1 MNPVHLCLGARLRQA
16 KIVRRSLALLL
27 AVSAV
32 LATPAARATQSDEDS
47 ATESDAE
54 PARES
59 AAQQSKQLRP
69 PVLLP
74 ARGQTP
80 AEPVNPWFV
89 RPPFTI
95 TAGPAADWK
104 LTIYGFV
111 EMDAIH
117 DSTRSFNDGLN
128 NGVVAHLTTQAN
140 QNSRTQFTVRNS
152 RLGFRA
158 EAPPY
163 SGIKTGGVLEFDLFG
178 NLPSVNSGGGSPG
191 QAAGNATTTEAVYFN
206 NAAFRVRHAYVT
218 IQDPVVDVLAGQ
230 TYYLLGWQN
239 YFFGASAGFLGLP
252 NELFNRTPQVRL
264 SHTFETNLLNIDLAA
279 GAFRP
284 AQRDSAIPDGQA
296 GLRLVFNHWKGIST
310 PGSGGTTALPAALA
324 VSAMQ
329 RAFKV
334 DPYAPLPAPPIRL
347 LGWAAAFNFLLP
359 DHPRQGR
366 HRSPDAL
373 PIAGQRDRHRQ
384 AADQYTGMTAGATMP
399 NVYPLPPDTPVLSTG
414 MANPQ
419 AGTGNAPL
427 VGLPYTP
434 NVDPGLVAFNSPE
447 LPAHH
452 QLDDVRR
459 RGAVLPAAHRAAVH
473 QRQLQRRL
481 FEQHRQPVSPERSH
495 PAVGEFVDRVPM
507 VAILRREPVLRCHAG
522 DARGRVVPAAHAGA
536 GG

>member
-1 MNPVHLCLGARLRQA
+1 M
-16 KIVRRSLALLL
+16 VRRSLALLL

-95 TAGPAADWK
+95 AAGPAADWK

-128 NGVVAHLTTQAN
+128 NGVVAHVTTQAN
-140 QNSRTQFTVRNS
+140 ENSRTQFTVRNS

-329 RAFKV
+329 RAFKI
-334 DPYAPLPAPPIRL
+334 DPYAPLPGPPIRL
-347 LGWAAAFNFLLP
+347 LGWAVAFNFLLP
-359 DHPRQGR
+359 IIPAK
-366 HRSPDAL
+366 DAT
-373 PIAGQRDRHRQ
+373 DRGNTLTITGEFVTGTGD
-384 AADQYTGMTAGATMP
+384 ADQYTGRGDHAERLPAATRYPGEQYGDGRPAQPRHRAAGRSALYAECGP
-399 NVYPLPPDTPVLSTG
+399 
-414 MANPQ
+414 
-419 AGTGNAPL
+419 GTG
-427 VGLPYTP
+427 GIR
-434 NVDPGLVAFNSPE
+434 FE
-447 LPAHH
+447 QLPAHH
-452 QLDDVRR
+452 QLGDVRH
-459 RGAVLPAAHRAAVH
+459 RGAVLPAAHRASVRE
-473 QRQLQRRL
+473 RQLQRRL

-495 PAVGEFVDRVPM
+495 PAVGEFVDCVPM
-507 VAILRREPVLRCHAG
+507 VAILRREPVLRRDAG
-522 DARGRVVPAAHAGA
+522 DARGRVVPAGHAGA